1 MVSSHNVKFR
11 WRRAENKEQVTW
23 WWHFFPTQ
31 EGWLGTIEDRRK
43 AGEAAP
49 LVAIALPFCYQY
61 KVFAR
66 AKSSLFCVH
75 WYSSMLKHDLSLVA
89 NNPKN
94 NIYSARIR
102 SNLCKLPGN
111 LTNLND
117 LNIVTPI
124 KSDKISH
131 VDKFKNFFFRQT
143 SEIGPP
149 KWHTITVK
157 FSTFIIVLM
166 ALARICPKWPTKISS
181 FEVITWKRFDKNYHV
196 QNIHATYEIVDG
208 THPHCRRFCAVLWSW
223 RKSHRFSL
231 IWPF

>member
-1 MVSSHNVKFR
+1 MVTLLSNPR
-11 WRRAENKEQVTW
+11 GMTGDDRGQEEGRRGRSLSGHCSAV
-23 WWHFFPTQ
+23 
-31 EGWLGTIEDRRK
+31 L
-43 AGEAAP
+43 
-49 LVAIALPFCYQY
+49 LPVQSI
-61 KVFAR
+61 R
-66 AKSSLFCVH
+66 TREFCVH

-149 KWHTITVK
+149 K
-157 FSTFIIVLM
+157 
-166 ALARICPKWPTKISS
+166 
-181 FEVITWKRFDKNYHV
+181 
-196 QNIHATYEIVDG
+196 
-208 THPHCRRFCAVLWSW
+208 
-223 RKSHRFSL
+223 
-231 IWPF
+231 